1 MTKVKICGI
10 TNVSDA
16 LKCVEAGADALGLVF
31 ASSSRQ
37 VTPQIAKEICRRLPN
52 SVSKVGVFVNE
63 NPPTLLKIA
72 RDCQLD
78 YVQLHG
84 LEDQEYFQQLNFS
97 FVKVFQVKNEA
108 ILSEIERFQLKLFM
122 LDSFVNGNSGG
133 SGKSFDW
140 DIAVQ
145 AKQFGRFILSGGLT
159 PGNVG
164 SALQRVRPYGVDV
177 STGVEKFPG
186 RKNLDRVKKFI
197 AEVRRWDSR
206 IS

>member
-31 ASSSRQ
+31 ASSPRQ

-52 SVSKVGVFVNE
+52 SVSKAGVFVNE

-84 LEDQEYFQQLNFS
+84 LEDQEYFQQLNFP
-97 FVKVFQVKNEA
+97 FVKVFRVKNEA

-122 LDSFVNGNSGG
+122 LDTFVNGNSGG

-140 DIAVQ
+140 EIAVQ
-145 AKQFGRFILSGGLT
+145 AKRFGQFILSGGLT
-159 PGNVG
+159 PENVG
-164 SALQRVRPYGVDV
+164 SALQKIRPYGVDV

-186 RKNLDRVKKFI
+186 RKDLDKVGKFI
-197 AEVRRWDSR
+197 QEVKRWDSR
-206 IS
+206 IN

>member
-1 MTKVKICGI
+1 MTKIKICGI

-31 ASSSRQ
+31 ASSPRQ

-52 SVSKVGVFVNE
+52 SVSKAGIFVNE

-72 RDCQLD
+72 RGCQLD

-84 LEDQEYFQQLNFS
+84 REDQEYFQQLNFP
-97 FVKVFQVKNEA
+97 FVKVFQVKNKA

-140 DIAVQ
+140 EIAVQ
-145 AKQFGRFILSGGLT
+145 AKQFGRFILSGGLRAE
-159 PGNVG
+159 NVG

-177 STGVEKFPG
+177 SSGVEKFPG
-186 RKNLDRVKKFI
+186 RKDLDKVKAFI
-197 AEVRRWDSR
+197 AEVRKWDSR
-206 IS
+206 IN